1 MFTIYFPS
9 FTMKTNVVYIL
20 EKPSLSRTKF
30 ASFTSSELTLGLG
43 LIVQYISNTLPQTHG
58 AV

>member
-20 EKPSLSRTKF
+20 EKPNLTRTKF
-30 ASFTSSELTLGLG
+30 ASFTSSEPTLGLG
-43 LIVQYISNTLPQTHG
+43 LKVQYIFNTPPQTHG